1 MKYRSTRIVWYHE
14 SQERKLPVFFFSFSF
29 FVMACIRRSDL
40 SATVYIVAW
49 MHPNHSFIWNLD
61 LFQCFSIIS
70 YTLMNILIDAS
81 FFATFSFGYMPICRL
96 SVPIQ
101 KLLL

>member
-1 MKYRSTRIVWYHE
+1 MKAKKGNC
-14 SQERKLPVFFFSFSF
+14 QFFFSFSF
-29 FVMACIRRSDL
+29 FVMACIRRSDP

-49 MHPNHSFIWNLD
+49 MHPNRSFIWNLD

-96 SVPIQ
+96 RSVPIQ